1 MKQTRLYNYYTIFEI
16 AIMLGISVKS
26 TRNKISKLGIK
37 KHKTDSN
44 RVALYTDEQVEIL
57 RGSKRVLNQLS
68 YDHLVNEKNQA
79 PVIITYYIYESKMNT

>member
-57 RGSKRVLNQLS
+57 RGSKRVLNKLS